1 MFRDLLE
8 NEDGLT
14 SVEYALLLA
23 AIAIAAVAAWVS
35 LGTRIQVVVNGA
47 TSSLPAS

>member
-23 AIAIAAVAAWVS
+23 AIAIAALTAWVS
-35 LGTRIQVVVNGA
+35 LGTRIQGVVNGA
-47 TSSLPAS
+47 TSSLPGS